1 MTYLGVRIKKGL
13 KDQLFNNTRA
23 ISHTRKYF
31 LAFQHISGRLD
42 QERRTTTRRGD
53 GITTV
58 YNAIQDSAMTGSKH
72 RAPR

>member
-1 MTYLGVRIKKGL
+1 MTYLSVRIKNDFKNR
-13 KDQLFNNTRA
+13 QFHYTRA

-31 LAFQHISGRLD
+31 LAFQDRWGRLD
-42 QERRTTTRRGD
+42 QKRRTTARRGG